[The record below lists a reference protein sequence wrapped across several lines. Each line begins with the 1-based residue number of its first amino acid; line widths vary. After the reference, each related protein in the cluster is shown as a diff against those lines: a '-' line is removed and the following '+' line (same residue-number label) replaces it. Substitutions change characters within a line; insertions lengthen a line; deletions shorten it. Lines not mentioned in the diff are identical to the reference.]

1 MVFKTIKKLLIF
13 FVPFVLLLALFF
25 VFEPYNYL
33 LVKGESWYSAR
44 ALNSM
49 RRIRS
54 GRCKNIILG
63 NSMMANLNEDY
74 IEEVSGIDYDV
85 LAYGG
90 AALNESIDEFWYA
103 AEHCELERA
112 VIGLS
117 FYTLNND
124 YESGGR
130 FESTVELAEN
140 PLKFVGEFSYWVDA
154 ADNLKVI
161 CSRALASIAKK
172 PELEIIP
179 DDPSSMRSANTNA
192 AFVRY
197 NDEGKR
203 QDIIDYAALISDL
216 YGNYGMNS
224 DYCNELRKIA
234 DYCDENGI
242 ELTFVIMNCNKIIW
256 DNVIYKYDI
265 QLYMDFYKNELKS
278 IAKVYDF
285 EFDNEFA
292 ANDEVFLDGFHLI
305 RDEKLRLIR
314 VIFGGEKDSGCMI
327 TTKEEYLKSK

>member
-1 MVFKTIKKLLIF
+1 MVIKTIRKLLIF

-25 VFEPYNYL
+25 VFEPYDYL
-33 LVKGESWYSAR
+33 LLKGDSWYSGR

-54 GRCKNIILG
+54 GRCKNIVLG
-63 NSMMANLNEDY
+63 NSLMANFNEDY

-90 AALNESIDEFWYA
+90 AALNESIEEFWYA
-103 AEHCELERA
+103 TEYCELEKV
-112 VIGLS
+112 VIGVS

-124 YESGGR
+124 YVSGGR
-130 FESTVELAEN
+130 FESTVELAEH
-140 PLKFVGEFSYWVDA
+140 PLEFIGEFSYWVDA

-161 CSRALASIAKK
+161 CSRMLAAAANN
-172 PELEIIP
+172 PELEIKP
-179 DDPSSMRSANTNA
+179 DDPSSMESVNTNA

-197 NDEGKR
+197 NQDGLR
-203 QDIIDYAALISDL
+203 QDIIDYAATISSL
-216 YGNYGMNS
+216 YGNYNMNS
-224 DYCNELRKIA
+224 DYCNDLKRIA
-234 DYCDENGI
+234 EYCDENGI
-242 ELTFVIMNCNKIIW
+242 ELTFVIMNSNKIIW

-265 QLYMDFYKNELKS
+265 PLYMEYYKNELKS
-278 IAKVYDF
+278 IATVYDF
-285 EFDNEFA
+285 EFDNSFA
-292 ANDEVFLDGFHLI
+292 ANDDVFLDGFHLI

-314 VIFGGEKDSGCMI
+314 VIFGGERDNNCVI